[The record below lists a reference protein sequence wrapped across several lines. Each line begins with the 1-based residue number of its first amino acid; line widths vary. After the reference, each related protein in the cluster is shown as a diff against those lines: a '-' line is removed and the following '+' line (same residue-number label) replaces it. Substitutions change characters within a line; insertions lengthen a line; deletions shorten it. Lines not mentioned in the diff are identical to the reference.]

1 MAYIGDIS
9 KEDAALLTA
18 TVRDA
23 RRIFEF
29 GVGASTQVM
38 ARAAPVDADLISLET
53 DPAWIARTRRNF
65 AILGIARPVTFLPYD
80 GWQAAVS
87 GEFDVVFDDGV
98 DALRLPFAMAAWPLL
113 RVGGV
118 MMFHDTRRPGDM
130 RNVLDLVASA
140 FLSVESVS
148 CNAEHSNI
156 TVVRKKAPEP
166 YVDWNLVERR
176 SRWQVGQEE
185 APDDL

>member
-1 MAYIGDIS
+1 
-9 KEDAALLTA
+9 
-18 TVRDA
+18 
-23 RRIFEF
+23 
-29 GVGASTQVM
+29 
-38 ARAAPVDADLISLET
+38 
-53 DPAWIARTRRNF
+53 
-65 AILGIARPVTFLPYD
+65 
-80 GWQAAVS
+80 
-87 GEFDVVFDDGV
+87 
-98 DALRLPFAMAAWPLL
+98 MAAWPLL